1 VTTPEASGPPPD
13 ALWTVQDVANYLR
26 VSPSWVYAEA
36 AARRL
41 PCRKF
46 RGHLRFI
53 PSEIR
58 EYLENSKPREGHVV
72 ALPRNE
78 P

>member
-1 VTTPEASGPPPD
+1 MTTPGAGVPPPD

-46 RGHLRFI
+46 RGHLRFM
-53 PSEIR
+53 PSEIHA
-58 EYLENSKPREGHVV
+58 YLDDSKPQEGRVL
-72 ALPRNE
+72 ALPQNHH
-78 P
+78 

>member
-1 VTTPEASGPPPD
+1 MTAPYAGPTPPD
-13 ALWTVQDVANYLR
+13 ALWTVQEVANYLR

-58 EYLENSKPREGHVV
+58 AYLESSKPQEGRVV